1 MRLSR
6 VEIKN
11 FRNLHNVA
19 VDLFGSPVIVGGNR
33 AGKSNFLHALRLVL
47 DPSLPPAQRFLSP
60 EDFSD
65 ALGPDPMSVGEQIE
79 ISVFI
84 DSFEDDAGLVA
95 ALYMAIVGAEP
106 LTAQL
111 TYRFAPDEN
120 RIGDPPA
127 YSWAI
132 FGANDPERRV
142 GGDIRRYLHH
152 VYLDALRDAAGDL
165 AAWRKSPLRP
175 LLQTLV
181 ESVDSSDLGDVATA
195 LGQVSAAIE
204 SLPEVAALTDD
215 LRQQIIDLVGE
226 FYALVPTLALVP
238 SDPER
243 SLRALRVY
251 LDGDLAR
258 ELSTASLGALN
269 VLYVA
274 LLRSH
279 LSQLRSAGEIEHT
292 IISIEEPEAHLH
304 PHLQRRIFAGLRRQD
319 GAKLTTIVTTHSPHI
334 VSVASPKDLVVLRQR
349 QGGSHAFSA
358 GGASLTPKQWD
369 DLGRYLD
376 ATRSELVFAQRVLL
390 VEGYAEQVL
399 IPRLAGFEID
409 DLALSACAIHG
420 THFLTYARFL
430 REISTPFAIIT
441 DGDPNAEGK
450 RTGVKRAATLARGLD
465 GDPENPGASG
475 VFVGDHTLEVDLY
488 ETSERNAEAMRG
500 ALLSFSWK
508 TKTRE
513 SIERSIE
520 ADAFGA
526 EDLLRRVDQ
535 VSKGAY
541 SQRLAAVDFKWDVP
555 AYIADALEYLRR

>member
-11 FRNLHNVA
+11 FRNLRDVS
-19 VDLFGSPVIVGGNR
+19 VDLYGSPVIVGGNQ

-47 DPSLPPAQRFLSP
+47 DASMPSALRFLGP

-65 ALGPDPMSVGEQIE
+65 VLGDDPMGRGEAIEVSVY
-79 ISVFI
+79 I
-84 DSFEDDAGLVA
+84 DGFEDDAGLVA
-95 ALYMAIVGAEP
+95 ALYTAIVEAEP

-120 RIGDPPA
+120 REGSAPA

-142 GGDIRRYLHH
+142 GSDIRRYLHH
-152 VYLDALRDAAGDL
+152 VYLDALRDAASDL
-165 AAWRKSPLRP
+165 TAWRKSPLRP
-175 LLQTLV
+175 LLQALV
-181 ESVDSSDLGDVATA
+181 QSVDSADLGDIAA
-195 LGQVSAAIE
+195 AIEQVSAAIE
-204 SLPEVAALTDD
+204 GLPEVAALTEE
-215 LRQQIIDLVGE
+215 LRQQTVALVGE
-226 FYALVPTLALVP
+226 LYALVPTLALVP
-238 SDPER
+238 NSPER

-251 LDGDLAR
+251 LDGPSAR
-258 ELSTASLGALN
+258 ELSSASLGALN

-274 LLRSH
+274 LLRAD

-292 IISIEEPEAHLH
+292 VISIEEPEAHLH
-304 PHLQRRIFAGLRRQD
+304 PHLQRRMFAALREQD
-319 GAKLTTIVTTHSPHI
+319 GPKQTTIVTTHSPHI
-334 VSVASPKDLVVLRQR
+334 VSVTSPKDLVVLREQD
-349 QGGSHAFSA
+349 GGSHAFSA

-399 IPRLAGFEID
+399 IPRLAGFEMD
-409 DLALSACAIHG
+409 DLSLSACAIHG

-430 REISTPFAIIT
+430 REISTPFAVVT
-441 DGDPNAEGK
+441 DGDPNAKGQK
-450 RTGVKRAATLARGLD
+450 QGLKRAANLAANLGGDR
-465 GDPENPGASG
+465 GDPGAIG

-488 ETSERNAEAMRG
+488 ETSSRNAATMRD
-500 ALLSFSWK
+500 ALLSFSWRTSARDK
-508 TKTRE
+508 
-513 SIERSIE
+513 IERSI
-520 ADAFGA
+520 ADGAFGS
-526 EDLLRRVDQ
+526 EQLLKRIEQ

-541 SQRLAAVDFKWDVP
+541 AQRLAAINFEWDVP
-555 AYIADALEYLRR
+555 TYIADALGYLRR